1 MIVGEKNLF
10 STILMTA
17 LNAVLPIVLMIALG
31 YLLGHKGVLS
41 PAFLKNAN
49 AFVFKI
55 GLPAMLFLNVY
66 SIEGLGQIRWDLVLY
81 CAAAIMLVF
90 LLGLGMSLVGTSD
103 HRQRGVMLQCAFRSN
118 FAIIGLPL
126 AAALGGAAAEANA
139 AILSAVTI
147 PLFNIL
153 AVISLSVFCTG
164 NEKINFRRIMGD
176 IARNPLIRGVAAG
189 IAALILR
196 WGQITIFGQVVFSLK
211 EQLQPLHTLLSW
223 LKAMTT
229 PLALL
234 VLGGQFA
241 FSAVKGL
248 RRQIILSTLCRLLI
262 APAIGIGGAYVLSRL
277 GLLYCGS
284 ADYPALIALFAS
296 PVAVASAIMATQMDN
311 DGQLATQLVVW
322 TTLFSALTIF
332 GITCL
337 LMALGLIAA

>member
-1 MIVGEKNLF
+1 ML
-10 STILMTA
+10 STILTTA

-31 YLLGHKGVLS
+31 YLLGHKGMLG

-49 AFVFKI
+49 TFVFKI
-55 GLPAMLFLNVY
+55 GLPAMLFLNIY
-66 SIEGLGQIRWDLVLY
+66 SIESLDRIRWDLVLY
-81 CAAAIMLVF
+81 CAGAIMLVF
-90 LLGLGMSLVGTSD
+90 LLGLGMSSVGTSD
-103 HRQRGVMLQCAFRSN
+103 LRQRGVMLQCAFRSN

-126 AAALGGAAAEANA
+126 AAALGGAEAEGTAAV
-139 AILSAVTI
+139 LSAVTI

-153 AVISLSVFCTG
+153 AVIALSIFRSG
-164 NEKINFRRIMGD
+164 SEKINFRRILGD
-176 IARNPLIRGVAAG
+176 IIRNPLIQGVAAG
-189 IAALILR
+189 IVALILR
-196 WGQITIFGQVVFSLK
+196 WGQITLFDRVVFSL
-211 EQLQPLHTLLSW
+211 EQHLQPLHTLLSW
-223 LKAMTT
+223 LKTMTT

-234 VLGGQFA
+234 VLGGQFT

-248 RRQIILSTLCRLLI
+248 RRQIVLSTLCRLLV
-262 APAIGIGGAYVLSRL
+262 APAIGIGGAYVLSSL
-277 GLLYCGS
+277 GLLRCSS

-322 TTLFSALTIF
+322 TTLFSAVTIF